1 MKKLFIALGASF
13 ALSFFVAVQI
23 IHAIEL
29 SDRLK
34 ATKQISVIPASTLLT
49 ITPTAI
55 PTVSSIPSP
64 IGKPLPTLT
73 GIQISLTKVF
83 TPTAAGTISVSPTPI
98 PVVVHNQIK
107 VMPLGDSIT
116 DGALIPGGY
125 RTLLWQ
131 LLVANDKDNIDFV
144 GSHSSGTTGDLD
156 NEGHIGWDMNQ
167 LDVYAY
173 NWMQLYKP
181 DIVLLH
187 IGSNDLDKG
196 ATSADLIQ
204 RMTKLLSDIY
214 AGKPDTYVVMATIIP
229 SSHGHNDDWSTYNA
243 AIPGVAAQF
252 SGSHKIIIVNMAN
265 ALSEG
270 DLLDGLHPNQ
280 GGYNKMAYTWYP
292 TVSMI
297 YRQMTGR

>member
-1 MKKLFIALGASF
+1 
-13 ALSFFVAVQI
+13 
-23 IHAIEL
+23 
-29 SDRLK
+29 
-34 ATKQISVIPASTLLT
+34 
-49 ITPTAI
+49 
-55 PTVSSIPSP
+55 
-64 IGKPLPTLT
+64 
-73 GIQISLTKVF
+73 
-83 TPTAAGTISVSPTPI
+83 
-98 PVVVHNQIK
+98 
-107 VMPLGDSIT
+107 
-116 DGALIPGGY
+116 
-125 RTLLWQ
+125 
-131 LLVANDKDNIDFV
+131 
-144 GSHSSGTTGDLD
+144 
-156 NEGHIGWDMNQ
+156 MNQ
-167 LDVYAY
+167 LDVYAS
-173 NWMQLYKP
+173 NWMRLYQP

-204 RMTKLLSDIY
+204 RMTKLLGDIY

-229 SSHGHNDDWSTYNA
+229 SNHGNKEAWSTYNA

-270 DLLDGLHPNQ
+270 DLLDGLHQNQ